1 MDGVNLPHKKRR
13 HDGNYSSKYHSTT
26 NNKGTYRDDGKNW
39 QSDIYHGENRG
50 VSNRKK
56 DKNWDIQLNLIGRK
70 VKDPM
75 IHICD
80 ICNRPIL
87 SYGRMIPCKH
97 VFCFSC
103 AKQTDKNC
111 PRCKE
116 DMQRIE
122 QCPLGSVWLCSVN
135 IACRRTY
142 LSQRDLQ
149 AHINHRHSKP
159 VSAPMMPPLVLPPVS
174 TLGSLPPITVPPPP
188 LLQPPLNR
196 PFLTVP
202 PPQPVSA
209 ANQHLTPPANVDSA
223 PRPSSN
229 LITIPI
235 QDNDSQSYPPPPPPG
250 RPANQPQLFP
260 SSGQVEHRHYQQM
273 N

>member
-1 MDGVNLPHKKRR
+1 MENVNLPHKKRR
-13 HDGNYSSKYHSTT
+13 HDGNYASKYHSTS
-26 NNKGTYRDDGKNW
+26 KGMYRDDVKNW
-39 QSDIYHGENRG
+39 QGEVYHDENRNA
-50 VSNRKK
+50 SNRKK
-56 DKNWDIQLNLIGRK
+56 DNSWDFQINLIGK
-70 VKDPM
+70 KAKDPM
-75 IHICD
+75 IHVCEV
-80 ICNRPIL
+80 CSRPIL

-116 DMQRIE
+116 NMQRIE

-135 IACRRTY
+135 INCRRTY

-159 VSAPMMPPLVLPPVS
+159 VSAPLIPPPPLVLPPVS
-174 TLGSLPPITVPPPP
+174 SLGLPITVPPPT
-188 LLQPPLNR
+188 LIQPTSLSQ
-196 PFLTVP
+196 PFLSVP
-202 PPQPVSA
+202 PARPVSVSA
-209 ANQHLTPPANVDSA
+209 QQITPPNNVASA

-235 QDNDSQSYPPPPPPG
+235 QDNDAQSFPPPPPPG

-260 SSGQVEHRHYQQM
+260 PQGQVDPRHYQQ
-273 N
+273 